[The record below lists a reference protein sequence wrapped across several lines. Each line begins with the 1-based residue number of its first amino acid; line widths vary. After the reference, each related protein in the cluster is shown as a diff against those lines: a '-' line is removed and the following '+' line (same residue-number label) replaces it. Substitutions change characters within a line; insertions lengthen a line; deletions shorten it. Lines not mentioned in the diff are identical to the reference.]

1 MLCSRC
7 FSRLCLTSCVRD
19 GAVFKP
25 GVFALCFL
33 VSLAEATLLLVLT
46 SVKWPSWCLFLNS
59 FVSLACFCSPF
70 EFPQSGCLCEVHTP
84 GLGKNIEE
92 YGETSGELGWHWK
105 TREDWVWVLVSA
117 SAWCVHISV
126 SIYCCCQSQL
136 IVSLLLP
143 SPSFLLGPIICWLPS
158 NWLRAVFGN
167 GAVCRDFGVCRG
179 SSGLGPLGT
188 DGHLRTIP
196 QRMLFSLC
204 GSVDLYFSLDRFAF
218 L

>member
-1 MLCSRC
+1 M
-7 FSRLCLTSCVRD
+7 
-19 GAVFKP
+19 
-25 GVFALCFL
+25 
-33 VSLAEATLLLVLT
+33 
-46 SVKWPSWCLFLNS
+46 
-59 FVSLACFCSPF
+59 
-70 EFPQSGCLCEVHTP
+70 
-84 GLGKNIEE
+84 
-92 YGETSGELGWHWK
+92 
-105 TREDWVWVLVSA
+105 WVLVSA

-204 GSVDLYFSLDRFAF
+204 GSVDLYFSPDRFAF
-218 L
+218 CSSSTPCHTGIHVIIDLAPCPQQSAWFWENPFFGGLYYHSCKIQCL